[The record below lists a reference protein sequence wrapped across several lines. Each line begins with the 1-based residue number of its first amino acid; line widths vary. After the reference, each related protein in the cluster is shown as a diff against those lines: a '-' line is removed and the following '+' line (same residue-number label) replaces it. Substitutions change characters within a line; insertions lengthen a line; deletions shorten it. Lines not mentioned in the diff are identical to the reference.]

1 MINRR
6 LFYFFILLMLSTQT
20 PYANMDDDDLP
31 FVQISPLRDFLALS
45 KDAASNNK
53 IIMLEV
59 SASYCD
65 YCRVLEEE
73 IIKPMLRS
81 GDYTKNVL
89 IRQLEIDDIYL
100 IRTIFDNKITPS
112 ELAEKYKIKIT
123 PTLLF
128 LDSDGNEVSERII
141 GVYSLDFYGGYVD
154 EAIINGLKTIHQRA
168 LEGTEF

>member
-6 LFYFFILLMLSTQT
+6 LFYFFILLMLTTQT

-89 IRQLEIDDIYL
+89 IRQLEIDDI
-100 IRTIFDNKITPS
+100 
-112 ELAEKYKIKIT
+112 
-123 PTLLF
+123 
-128 LDSDGNEVSERII
+128 
-141 GVYSLDFYGGYVD
+141 
-154 EAIINGLKTIHQRA
+154 
-168 LEGTEF
+168 